1 MFLLYLLPLA
11 FLSGCYAPSTSSL
24 PKDLFLQVK
33 RIERPRI
40 ESLEDIQKSYIK
52 LFEAYELN
60 LNLLETIEKVQ
71 E

>member
-1 MFLLYLLPLA
+1 MRISILLFSLMI
-11 FLSGCYAPSTSSL
+11 SGCYSSKNLSL

-33 RIERPRI
+33 RLDKPTIENI
-40 ESLEDIQKSYIK
+40 EDIQKSYIK

-71 E
+71 